1 MISQDSG
8 RNMVVI
14 HTSATNEGSLMGYVQ
29 VRMILPKRRLLQDH
43 LFRTMLR
50 REWAVQNVYTI
61 GM

>member
-1 MISQDSG
+1 
-8 RNMVVI
+8 
-14 HTSATNEGSLMGYVQ
+14 MGYVQ